1 MALLDILEYPDPR
14 LRTLAK
20 PVAEVNDEV
29 RKIVDDMLETMYH
42 AQGVGLAATQVDI
55 HQQIVV
61 MDMSE
66 EGDNPLVLINPG
78 FEGIGEDKSEL
89 QEGCLSVPGFY
100 ELLDRFAKVRLTAQ
114 DRNGEAFSMELDGL
128 AAVCVQHE
136 LDHLSGKLFVDAL
149 SRMKQDRIRK
159 KLEKSR
165 RLTTA

>member
-1 MALLDILEYPDPR
+1 MALLEILEYPDPR
-14 LRTLAK
+14 LRTVAK
-20 PVAEVNDEV
+20 PVAEVNDEI

-42 AQGVGLAATQVDI
+42 AKGVGLAATQVDI

-66 EGDNPLVLINPG
+66 EGDDPLVLINPG
-78 FEGIGEDKSEL
+78 YEAIGEDKSEL

-100 ELLDRFAKVRLTAQ
+100 ELLDRFDKVRLTALNR
-114 DRNGEAFSMELDGL
+114 DGEEYTLELDGL

-136 LDHLSGKLFVDAL
+136 LDHLKGKLFIDAL

-159 KLEKSR
+159 KLEKNR
-165 RLTTA
+165 RLG